1 MLHRPSAMYLSTRGG
16 IADVPFDRVLLEGL
30 APDGGLY
37 VPHAWPHWSAQ
48 AHQAAAWTSYAELS
62 GRVLHDFVG
71 DALPQEAV
79 HTAAQKGADVF
90 THPAVTPLVQIG
102 ANLWLLELFH
112 GPTLAFKD
120 CAMQVMGHLTEAA
133 LAQSGERLLILTA
146 TSGDTGAAAVNAF
159 AGREHVEMVVLHP
172 KGRVSPIQRKQMT
185 TVDAPNVLN
194 LAVHGDFDDC
204 QRLVKTLLQDESLR
218 GAGRPPRRVS
228 SVNSINWGRLAG
240 QVTYYIAAASALGG
254 RARFVVPTGNFGD
267 AFAGW
272 VAGRMG
278 AGVESLTAAVNH
290 NDALAQAINT
300 GLYVRRPA
308 TPSSSVSMDVQ
319 APSNLERLVFEA
331 TGRDP
336 AAVRDVFDTFARDA
350 EVVLGPT
357 LTAPLQREVHAVSVD
372 EGETHREIARVHG
385 ETGGYFICPHT
396 AVGVGAAR
404 RLAAAGPP
412 IVVLATAHA
421 AKFPDAVRATLG
433 VTAPT
438 PPALAAVQDKPERV
452 VDVEADLD
460 AVKAAMAQMAV
471 EG

>member
-1 MLHRPSAMYLSTRGG
+1 MTAASATYVSTRGG
-16 IADVPFDRVLLEGL
+16 VADAPFDRVLLEGL

-37 VPHAWPHWSAQ
+37 VPEAWPQWSAQ

-71 DALPQEAV
+71 EALPQETV
-79 HTAAQKGADVF
+79 HAAAQKGADVF
-90 THPAVTPLVQIG
+90 THPAVTPLTQIG
-102 ANLWLLELFH
+102 TNLWLLELFH

-133 LAQSGERLLILTA
+133 LARSGERLLILTA

-159 AGREHVEMVVLHP
+159 ANRAHVDIVVLHP
-172 KGRVSPIQRKQMT
+172 KGRVSPVQRKQMT
-185 TVDAPNVLN
+185 TVDAPNVFN
-194 LAVHGDFDDC
+194 LAVRGDFDDC
-204 QRLVKTLLQDESLR
+204 QRLVKALLQDESLR
-218 GAGRPPRRVS
+218 GQGRAPRRVS

-300 GLYVRRPA
+300 GVYARRPA

-319 APSNLERLVFEA
+319 APSNFERLVFEA
-331 TGRDP
+331 AGRDP
-336 AAVRDVFDTFARDA
+336 GVVRDVFETFAREGTVRLSA
-350 EVVLGPT
+350 N
-357 LTAPLQREVHAVSVD
+357 LTTPLQREVHAVSVD
-372 EGETHREIARVHG
+372 EGETHREIARVHA
-385 ETGGYFICPHT
+385 ETGGLFICPHT
-396 AVGVGAAR
+396 AVGVAAAR

-421 AKFPDAVRATLG
+421 AKFPDAVRAAVGAL
-433 VTAPT
+433 
-438 PPALAAVQDKPERV
+438 PPVPKALAAVEDKPERAREI
-452 VDVEADLD
+452 EADLD
-460 AVKAAMAQMAV
+460 AVKAAMAQVAA